1 MYVGS
6 KSSSFRGTGE
16 QTFFIVMTISLDLN
30 FIEIKREN
38 VEGRVLVRCIRL
50 VGERWEIDFS
60 EIQREGRYVV

>member
-1 MYVGS
+1 M
-6 KSSSFRGTGE
+6 
-16 QTFFIVMTISLDLN
+16 MTISLDLN

-60 EIQREGRYVV
+60 DIQREGRYVV